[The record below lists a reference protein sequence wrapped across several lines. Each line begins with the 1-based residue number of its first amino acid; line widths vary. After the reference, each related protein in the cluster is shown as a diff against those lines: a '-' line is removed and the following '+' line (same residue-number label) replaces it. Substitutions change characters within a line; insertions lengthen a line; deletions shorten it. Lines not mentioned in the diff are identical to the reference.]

1 MFWNSD
7 AVHGGFAAIVGSI
20 YEQGVEEAVPW
31 LIAMVCVVVV
41 VDLFAGVRCAWL
53 IGERIRWST
62 GVRRT
67 LSKLITYISFV
78 VCAVMINVAS
88 NTEFDI
94 AKWACLFICAVEGFS
109 VAENIIKPHG
119 YSINL
124 QALAKSIGKRYGVD
138 TDCVIRKTKKKK
150 K

>member
-1 MFWNSD
+1 MIRSSD
-7 AVHGGFAAIVGSI
+7 AIQGGFVAIVGSI
-20 YEQGVEEAVPW
+20 YEKGVEQAVPW
-31 LIAMVCVVVV
+31 LIAMVCVVV

-53 IGERIRWST
+53 MGERIRWST

-88 NTEFDI
+88 DTSCDI

-138 TDCVIRKTKKKK
+138 TDGVIKQTRKTKK
-150 K
+150 

>member
-1 MFWNSD
+1 M
-7 AVHGGFAAIVGSI
+7 
-20 YEQGVEEAVPW
+20 
-31 LIAMVCVVVV
+31 IAMVCVVVV
-41 VDLFAGVRCAWL
+41 DLLAGVRCAWL
-53 IGERIRWST
+53 LGERIRWST

-94 AKWACLFICAVEGFS
+94 AKWACLFVCAVEGFS

-124 QALAKSIGKRYGVD
+124 QALAKNIGKRYGVD
-138 TDCVIRKTKKKK
+138 TGGVIKKTKKK
-150 K
+150 